1 MVDVGGHDEVDALE
15 PRPHVREP
23 VEAGGPREGPAAVG
37 QGVPVGVPG
46 HGAERG
52 EHPGPAVGAGGAAE
66 PDDDRGPG
74 ARAAAAA
81 AMSSPTPRLVAD
93 AAVRGVRSST
103 RCSPQADADSR

>member
-15 PRPHVREP
+15 PRPDVREP

-52 EHPGPAVGAGGAAE
+52 QHPGPAVGAGGAAE
-66 PDDDRGPG
+66 PDDDRCDGPCP
-74 ARAAAAA
+74 AAA

-103 RCSPQADADSR
+103 RCRPQADADSR